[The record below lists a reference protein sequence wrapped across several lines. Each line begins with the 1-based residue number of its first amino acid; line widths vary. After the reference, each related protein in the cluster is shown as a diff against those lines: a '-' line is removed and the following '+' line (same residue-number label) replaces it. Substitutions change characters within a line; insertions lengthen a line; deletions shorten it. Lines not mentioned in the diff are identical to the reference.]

1 MMTRRNKR
9 QQRATQQ
16 ARDYRVIEV
25 LRGAWG
31 AALLVAPDRILS
43 IVHGLQVDTQS
54 RVVVRILGARHLT
67 QAALSGFRPSPEV
80 LAMGVWVDTV
90 HALTALGFALVDRA
104 RARAGLTD
112 TAIAGLWATAGYH
125 DLTRGGATAPTHQR
139 RRDQLAVLVL
149 AHAPGGR
156 VLRNQI
162 NKDRRDRCR

>member
-1 MMTRRNKR
+1 MTTPRNKR

-16 ARDYRVIEV
+16 ARDYRGIEL

-43 IVHGLQVDTQS
+43 AIHGFHVDTKS
-54 RVVVRILGARHLT
+54 RVIARILGARHLT

-80 LAMGVWVDTV
+80 LSMGAWVDTV
-90 HALTALGFALVDRA
+90 RALTALGLAVVDRD

-125 DLTRGGATAPTHQR
+125 DLTRGRATPPAHPR
-139 RRDQLAVLVL
+139 RRDQLAELVL
-149 AHAPGGR
+149 THAPGGR
-156 VLRNQI
+156 LLRTQI
-162 NKDRRDRCR
+162 KNGRRDKSR

>member
-1 MMTRRNKR
+1 MTTRRNKR

-31 AALLVAPDRILS
+31 AALLAAPDRILS
-43 IVHGLQVDTQS
+43 AIQGVRVDTKS
-54 RVVVRILGARHLT
+54 RVIARILGARQLS

-90 HALTALGFALVDRA
+90 HALTALGLALVDCD

-112 TAIAGLWATAGYH
+112 TAIAGLWATAGYR
-125 DLTRGGATAPTHQR
+125 DLTRGRATPPAHQR

-149 AHAPGGR
+149 THAPGGR
-156 VLRNQI
+156 VLRKQI